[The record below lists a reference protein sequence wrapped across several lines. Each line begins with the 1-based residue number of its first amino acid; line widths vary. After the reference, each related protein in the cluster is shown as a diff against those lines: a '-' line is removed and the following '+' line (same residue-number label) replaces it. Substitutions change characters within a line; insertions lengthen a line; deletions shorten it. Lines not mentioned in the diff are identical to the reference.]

1 MFLPSSSGIKD
12 FIGGFLVTAGDGI
25 EKLSKEYEEK
35 KDDYN
40 AIMVKA
46 LGDRIA
52 EALAEM
58 MHEEVRKNTG
68 DMLKKK
74 T

>member
-1 MFLPSSSGIKD
+1 MFHQISSKTKD

-25 EKLSKEYEEK
+25 EKLSKEYENK

-52 EALAEM
+52 EGFSRNDAC
-58 MHEEVRKNTG
+58 
-68 DMLKKK
+68 
-74 T
+74 

>member
-1 MFLPSSSGIKD
+1 MI
-12 FIGGFLVTAGDGI
+12 
-25 EKLSKEYEEK
+25 
-35 KDDYN
+35 
-40 AIMVKA
+40 KA

-58 MHEEVRKNTG
+58 MHAEVRKNTG